1 MKKFRKD
8 ATSRELGTGLAL
20 TAVVIAAIL
29 AANVILYVLSL
40 FVNIYISPP
49 VPDEFLISGSTD
61 ALFADAI
68 EDGRRV
74 KVSFCYPEEDL
85 KVHDTGSFVY
95 RTAKQLEE
103 RYPGFIELEYI
114 NFITMRDS
122 KGKLVDFSK
131 YKSTSGIYRV
141 SFVENKRNGN
151 DYWSY
156 QYYENSKLR
165 RIVSVNLYKLKVIV
179 LDKGLD
185 WIEFTDEAHDLVLKY
200 KETYDESSLERQ
212 NKTGFFRVTKR
223 KTKTRQGFTWAYS
236 FKENNQ
242 LNFVSSVNI
251 STLKSKVLARGW
263 EWIELTDEA
272 KRLVEENSK
281 KLQDRN

>member
-1 MKKFRKD
+1 MENNSLNKANGKAMSKE
-8 ATSRELGTGLAL
+8 EL
-20 TAVVIAAIL
+20 
-29 AANVILYVLSL
+29 S
-40 FVNIYISPP
+40 
-49 VPDEFLISGSTD
+49 
-61 ALFADAI
+61 
-68 EDGRRV
+68 
-74 KVSFCYPEEDL
+74 
-85 KVHDTGSFVY
+85 
-95 RTAKQLEE
+95 
-103 RYPGFIELEYI
+103 EYI
-114 NFITMRDS
+114 LSAYDSGKTMLDIAKDVGRS
-122 KGKLVDFSK
+122 KIYVSKIIHQVYDDEEIKVRQYNKLRGQNKFDFSK

-185 WIEFTDEAHDLVLKY
+185 WIEFTDEASDLVLKY
-200 KETYDESSLERQ
+200 RETYDESSLERQ

-223 KTKTRQGFTWAYS
+223 KTNTKQGFTWAYS

-251 STLKSKVLARGW
+251 ST
-263 EWIELTDEA
+263 EA

-281 KLQDRN
+281 KLQDKN

>member
-1 MKKFRKD
+1 MENNSLNKANGEKVMSKE
-8 ATSRELGTGLAL
+8 ELSEYIISAYDSGETM
-20 TAVVIAAIL
+20 VDIA
-29 AANVILYVLSL
+29 NDVGRSK
-40 FVNIYISPP
+40 IYISKIIHQ
-49 VPDEFLISGSTD
+49 VYDDEEI
-61 ALFADAI
+61 
-68 EDGRRV
+68 
-74 KVSFCYPEEDL
+74 KVRQYNKL
-85 KVHDTGSFVY
+85 
-95 RTAKQLEE
+95 R
-103 RYPGFIELEYI
+103 
-114 NFITMRDS
+114 
-122 KGKLVDFSK
+122 GKNKLDFSK

-179 LDKGLD
+179 LDRGLD
-185 WIEFTDEAHDLVLKY
+185 WIEFTDEASELVLKY

-223 KTKTRQGFTWAYS
+223 KTKTKQGFTWAYS

-251 STLKSKVLARGW
+251 STLKAKVLANGW

-281 KLQDRN
+281 ELQNRN

>member
-1 MKKFRKD
+1 MENNSLNKANGEKLMSKE
-8 ATSRELGTGLAL
+8 ELA
-20 TAVVIAAIL
+20 
-29 AANVILYVLSL
+29 
-40 FVNIYISPP
+40 
-49 VPDEFLISGSTD
+49 
-61 ALFADAI
+61 
-68 EDGRRV
+68 
-74 KVSFCYPEEDL
+74 
-85 KVHDTGSFVY
+85 
-95 RTAKQLEE
+95 
-103 RYPGFIELEYI
+103 EYI
-114 NFITMRDS
+114 ISAYDSGATMVDIANDVGRS
-122 KGKLVDFSK
+122 KIYVSKVIHQVYDAEEIKVRQYSKLRGKNKLDFSK

-200 KETYDESSLERQ
+200 RETYDESSLERQ

-223 KTKTRQGFTWAYS
+223 KTKTKQGFTWAYS

-242 LNFVSSVNI
+242 LKFVSSVNI

-281 KLQDRN
+281 KLQDKN

>member
-1 MKKFRKD
+1 MRNDSLNKANGGNPKSFKSKK
-8 ATSRELGTGLAL
+8 EL
-20 TAVVIAAIL
+20 
-29 AANVILYVLSL
+29 S
-40 FVNIYISPP
+40 
-49 VPDEFLISGSTD
+49 
-61 ALFADAI
+61 
-68 EDGRRV
+68 
-74 KVSFCYPEEDL
+74 
-85 KVHDTGSFVY
+85 
-95 RTAKQLEE
+95 
-103 RYPGFIELEYI
+103 EYI
-114 NFITMRDS
+114 ISAYDSGQTMLDIAKDVGRS
-122 KGKLVDFSK
+122 KIYVSKIIHQVYDEEEIKVRQYDKLRGKNKFDFSK

-156 QYYENSKLR
+156 QYYENGRLR

-185 WIEFTDEAHDLVLKY
+185 WIEFTDEASDLVLKY

-223 KTKTRQGFTWAYS
+223 RTNTKQGYTWAYS

-251 STLKSKVLARGW
+251 STLKAKVLARGW

-281 KLQDRN
+281 KLQEKN

>member
-1 MKKFRKD
+1 MRNDSLNKANGGNTKSFKSKK
-8 ATSRELGTGLAL
+8 EL
-20 TAVVIAAIL
+20 
-29 AANVILYVLSL
+29 S
-40 FVNIYISPP
+40 
-49 VPDEFLISGSTD
+49 
-61 ALFADAI
+61 
-68 EDGRRV
+68 
-74 KVSFCYPEEDL
+74 
-85 KVHDTGSFVY
+85 
-95 RTAKQLEE
+95 
-103 RYPGFIELEYI
+103 EYI
-114 NFITMRDS
+114 ISAYDSGQTMLDIAKDVGRS
-122 KGKLVDFSK
+122 KIYVSKIIHQVYDEEEIKVRQYDKLRGKNKFDFSK

-156 QYYENSKLR
+156 QYYENGRLR

-185 WIEFTDEAHDLVLKY
+185 WIEFTDEASDLVLKY

-223 KTKTRQGFTWAYS
+223 KTNTKQGFTWAYS

-251 STLKSKVLARGW
+251 STLKSKVLAKGW

-281 KLQDRN
+281 KLQQKN

>member
-1 MKKFRKD
+1 MRNDSLNKANGGNPKSFKSKK
-8 ATSRELGTGLAL
+8 EL
-20 TAVVIAAIL
+20 
-29 AANVILYVLSL
+29 S
-40 FVNIYISPP
+40 
-49 VPDEFLISGSTD
+49 
-61 ALFADAI
+61 
-68 EDGRRV
+68 
-74 KVSFCYPEEDL
+74 
-85 KVHDTGSFVY
+85 
-95 RTAKQLEE
+95 
-103 RYPGFIELEYI
+103 EYI
-114 NFITMRDS
+114 ISAYDSGQTMMDIAKDVGRS
-122 KGKLVDFSK
+122 KIYVSKIIHQVYDEEEIKVRQYDKLRGKNKFDFSK

-156 QYYENSKLR
+156 QYYENGRLR

-185 WIEFTDEAHDLVLKY
+185 WIEFTDEASDLVLKY

-223 KTKTRQGFTWAYS
+223 KTNTKQGFTWAYS

-251 STLKSKVLARGW
+251 STLKDKVLAKGW
-263 EWIELTDEA
+263 QWIELTDEA
-272 KRLVEENSK
+272 TRLVEENSK
-281 KLQDRN
+281 KLQDKN

>member
-1 MKKFRKD
+1 MENNSLNKANGEKVMSKE
-8 ATSRELGTGLAL
+8 ELSEYIISAYDSGETM
-20 TAVVIAAIL
+20 VDIA
-29 AANVILYVLSL
+29 NDVGRSK
-40 FVNIYISPP
+40 IYISKIIHQ
-49 VPDEFLISGSTD
+49 VYDDEEI
-61 ALFADAI
+61 
-68 EDGRRV
+68 
-74 KVSFCYPEEDL
+74 KVRQYNKL
-85 KVHDTGSFVY
+85 
-95 RTAKQLEE
+95 R
-103 RYPGFIELEYI
+103 
-114 NFITMRDS
+114 
-122 KGKLVDFSK
+122 GKNKLDFSK

-156 QYYENSKLR
+156 QYYENGKLR

-179 LDKGLD
+179 LEKGLD
-185 WIEFTDEAHDLVLKY
+185 WIEFTDEARELVLKY

-223 KTKTRQGFTWAYS
+223 KTNTKQGFTWAYS
-236 FKENNQ
+236 FKENNR

-251 STLKSKVLARGW
+251 SVLKAKVLANGW

-281 KLQDRN
+281 EVQNKF

>member
-1 MKKFRKD
+1 MENNSLNKANGKAMSKE
-8 ATSRELGTGLAL
+8 EL
-20 TAVVIAAIL
+20 
-29 AANVILYVLSL
+29 S
-40 FVNIYISPP
+40 
-49 VPDEFLISGSTD
+49 
-61 ALFADAI
+61 
-68 EDGRRV
+68 
-74 KVSFCYPEEDL
+74 
-85 KVHDTGSFVY
+85 
-95 RTAKQLEE
+95 
-103 RYPGFIELEYI
+103 EYI
-114 NFITMRDS
+114 LSAYDSGKTMLDIAKDVGRS
-122 KGKLVDFSK
+122 KIYVSKIIHQVYDDEEIKVRQYNKLRGQNKFDFSK

-185 WIEFTDEAHDLVLKY
+185 WIEFTDEASDLVLKY
-200 KETYDESSLERQ
+200 RETYDESSLERQ
-212 NKTGFFRVTKR
+212 NKTNTK
-223 KTKTRQGFTWAYS
+223 QGFTWAYS

-251 STLKSKVLARGW
+251 STLKAKVLARGW
-263 EWIELTDEA
+263 QWIELTDEA

-281 KLQDRN
+281 KLQDKN

>member
-1 MKKFRKD
+1 MENNSLNKANGEKVMSKE
-8 ATSRELGTGLAL
+8 EL
-20 TAVVIAAIL
+20 
-29 AANVILYVLSL
+29 S
-40 FVNIYISPP
+40 
-49 VPDEFLISGSTD
+49 
-61 ALFADAI
+61 
-68 EDGRRV
+68 
-74 KVSFCYPEEDL
+74 
-85 KVHDTGSFVY
+85 
-95 RTAKQLEE
+95 
-103 RYPGFIELEYI
+103 EYI
-114 NFITMRDS
+114 ISAYDSGETMVDIANDVGRS
-122 KGKLVDFSK
+122 KIYVSKVIHQVYDEEEIKVRQYDKLRGQNKFDFSK

-179 LDKGLD
+179 LDRGLD
-185 WIEFTDEAHDLVLKY
+185 WIEFTDEASELVLKY

-223 KTKTRQGFTWAYS
+223 KTKTKQGFTWAYS

-251 STLKSKVLARGW
+251 STLKAKVLANGW

-281 KLQDRN
+281 ELQNRN

>member
-1 MKKFRKD
+1 MENNSLNKANGKAMSKE
-8 ATSRELGTGLAL
+8 EL
-20 TAVVIAAIL
+20 
-29 AANVILYVLSL
+29 S
-40 FVNIYISPP
+40 
-49 VPDEFLISGSTD
+49 
-61 ALFADAI
+61 
-68 EDGRRV
+68 
-74 KVSFCYPEEDL
+74 
-85 KVHDTGSFVY
+85 
-95 RTAKQLEE
+95 
-103 RYPGFIELEYI
+103 EYI
-114 NFITMRDS
+114 LSAYDSGKTMLDIAKDVGRS
-122 KGKLVDFSK
+122 KIYVSKIIHQVYDDEEIKVRQYNKLRGQNKFDFSK

-179 LDKGLD
+179 L
-185 WIEFTDEAHDLVLKY
+185 
-200 KETYDESSLERQ
+200 SSLERQ

-223 KTKTRQGFTWAYS
+223 KTNTKQGFTWAYS

-251 STLKSKVLARGW
+251 STLKAKVLARGW
-263 EWIELTDEA
+263 QWIELTDEA

-281 KLQDRN
+281 KLQDKN

>member
-1 MKKFRKD
+1 MRNDSLNKANGGNPKSFKSKK
-8 ATSRELGTGLAL
+8 EL
-20 TAVVIAAIL
+20 
-29 AANVILYVLSL
+29 S
-40 FVNIYISPP
+40 
-49 VPDEFLISGSTD
+49 
-61 ALFADAI
+61 
-68 EDGRRV
+68 
-74 KVSFCYPEEDL
+74 
-85 KVHDTGSFVY
+85 
-95 RTAKQLEE
+95 
-103 RYPGFIELEYI
+103 EYI
-114 NFITMRDS
+114 ISAYDSGQTMLDIAKDVGRS
-122 KGKLVDFSK
+122 KIYVSKIIHQVYDEEEIKVRQYDKLRGKNKFDFSK

-156 QYYENSKLR
+156 QYYENGRLR

-185 WIEFTDEAHDLVLKY
+185 WIEFTDEASDLVLKY

-223 KTKTRQGFTWAYS
+223 KTNTKQGSTWAYS

-251 STLKSKVLARGW
+251 STLKAKVLDRGW
-263 EWIELTDEA
+263 EWIESTDEA
-272 KRLVEENSK
+272 TRLVEENSK
-281 KLQDRN
+281 KLQQKN

>member
-1 MKKFRKD
+1 MGIFLNCIYLKILRIVFMENNSLNKANGAIPKD
-8 ATSRELGTGLAL
+8 LMSNEEISEY
-20 TAVVIAAIL
+20 VISAYDSGKTMLDIAKDIGRSK
-29 AANVILYVLSL
+29 IYVSKIIHQ
-40 FVNIYISPP
+40 VY
-49 VPDEFLISGSTD
+49 DEEEI
-61 ALFADAI
+61 
-68 EDGRRV
+68 
-74 KVSFCYPEEDL
+74 KVRQYDKL
-85 KVHDTGSFVY
+85 
-95 RTAKQLEE
+95 R
-103 RYPGFIELEYI
+103 
-114 NFITMRDS
+114 
-122 KGKLVDFSK
+122 GKNKLDFSK

-165 RIVSVNLYKLKVIV
+165 RIVSVNLYKLKVVV
-179 LDKGLD
+179 LEKGLD
-185 WIEFTDEAHDLVLKY
+185 WIEFTDEARDLVLKY

-223 KTKTRQGFTWAYS
+223 KTNTKQGFTWAYS

-251 STLKSKVLARGW
+251 STLKAKVLAKGW

>member
-1 MKKFRKD
+1 MENNSLNKANGEKAMSKE
-8 ATSRELGTGLAL
+8 ELSEYIISAYDSGETM
-20 TAVVIAAIL
+20 VDIA
-29 AANVILYVLSL
+29 NDVGRSK
-40 FVNIYISPP
+40 IYISKIIHQ
-49 VPDEFLISGSTD
+49 VYDDEEI
-61 ALFADAI
+61 
-68 EDGRRV
+68 
-74 KVSFCYPEEDL
+74 KVRQYNKL
-85 KVHDTGSFVY
+85 
-95 RTAKQLEE
+95 R
-103 RYPGFIELEYI
+103 
-114 NFITMRDS
+114 
-122 KGKLVDFSK
+122 GKNKLDFSK

-179 LDKGLD
+179 LDRGLD
-185 WIEFTDEAHDLVLKY
+185 WIEFTDEASELVLKY

-223 KTKTRQGFTWAYS
+223 KTKTKQGFTWAYS

-251 STLKSKVLARGW
+251 STLKAKVLANGW

-281 KLQDRN
+281 ELQNKN

>member
-1 MKKFRKD
+1 MENNSLNKANGEKLMSKE
-8 ATSRELGTGLAL
+8 ELA
-20 TAVVIAAIL
+20 
-29 AANVILYVLSL
+29 
-40 FVNIYISPP
+40 
-49 VPDEFLISGSTD
+49 
-61 ALFADAI
+61 
-68 EDGRRV
+68 
-74 KVSFCYPEEDL
+74 
-85 KVHDTGSFVY
+85 
-95 RTAKQLEE
+95 
-103 RYPGFIELEYI
+103 EYI
-114 NFITMRDS
+114 ISAYDSGATMVDIANDVGRS
-122 KGKLVDFSK
+122 KIYVSKVIHQVYDAEEIKVRQYSKLRGKNKLDFSK

-156 QYYENSKLR
+156 QYYENGKLR

-179 LDKGLD
+179 LEKGLD

-200 KETYDESSLERQ
+200 RETYDESSLERQ

-223 KTKTRQGFTWAYS
+223 KTKTKQGFTWAYS

-242 LNFVSSVNI
+242 LKFVSSVNI
-251 STLKSKVLARGW
+251 STLKAKVLARGW

>member
-1 MKKFRKD
+1 MENNSLNKANGEKVMSKE
-8 ATSRELGTGLAL
+8 ELSEYIISAYDSGETM
-20 TAVVIAAIL
+20 VDIA
-29 AANVILYVLSL
+29 NDVGRSK
-40 FVNIYISPP
+40 IYISKIIHQ
-49 VPDEFLISGSTD
+49 VYDDEVI
-61 ALFADAI
+61 
-68 EDGRRV
+68 
-74 KVSFCYPEEDL
+74 KVRQYNKL
-85 KVHDTGSFVY
+85 
-95 RTAKQLEE
+95 R
-103 RYPGFIELEYI
+103 
-114 NFITMRDS
+114 
-122 KGKLVDFSK
+122 GKNKLDFSK

-179 LDKGLD
+179 LDRGLD
-185 WIEFTDEAHDLVLKY
+185 WIEFTDEASELVLKY

-223 KTKTRQGFTWAYS
+223 KTKTKQGFTWAYS

-251 STLKSKVLARGW
+251 STLKAKVLANGW

-281 KLQDRN
+281 ELQNKN

>member
-1 MKKFRKD
+1 MRNDSLNKANGGNPKSFKSKK
-8 ATSRELGTGLAL
+8 EL
-20 TAVVIAAIL
+20 
-29 AANVILYVLSL
+29 S
-40 FVNIYISPP
+40 
-49 VPDEFLISGSTD
+49 
-61 ALFADAI
+61 
-68 EDGRRV
+68 
-74 KVSFCYPEEDL
+74 
-85 KVHDTGSFVY
+85 
-95 RTAKQLEE
+95 
-103 RYPGFIELEYI
+103 EYI
-114 NFITMRDS
+114 ISAYDSGQTMRDIAKDVGRS
-122 KGKLVDFSK
+122 KIYVSKIIHQVYDEEEIKVRQYDKLRGKNKFDFSK

-156 QYYENSKLR
+156 QYYENGRLR

-185 WIEFTDEAHDLVLKY
+185 WIEFTDEASDLVLKY

-223 KTKTRQGFTWAYS
+223 KTNTKQGFTWAYS

-251 STLKSKVLARGW
+251 STLKAKVLAKGW
-263 EWIELTDEA
+263 QWIELTDEA
-272 KRLVEENSK
+272 TRLVEENSK
-281 KLQDRN
+281 KLQDKN